1 MHLDIFYSLA
11 TIPKS
16 VHCKH
21 PDLFRKFFQHL
32 IVELEMCENT
42 ILGCGHFRAFRPGFS
57 LWHTCHVVRH
67 GHFTLKQ
74 LRLPVLNEM
83 HTNSC
88 TGPRLGGMFIH
99 LSAFCPTNF
108 C

>member
-1 MHLDIFYSLA
+1 M
-11 TIPKS
+11 
-16 VHCKH
+16 
-21 PDLFRKFFQHL
+21 RKQP
-32 IVELEMCENT
+32 

-57 LWHTCHVVRH
+57 FWHTCHVVRH

-88 TGPRLGGMFIH
+88 TGPRLIRMLFT
-99 LSAFCPTNF
+99 SDRMM
-108 C
+108 